1 MAWVCDLRGIVG
13 LVVNPVSGTDIR
25 RVASTA
31 SFIDN
36 MQKVRIVKSI
46 LRGFEAMNV
55 SKVLA
60 MPDFYG
66 IVAHAL
72 WDSPRLDLDVEFVDI
87 EPEGNY
93 MDTVGSVEIMAKK
106 GVGSIVLLGGDG
118 TVRVASKAS
127 GDIPLLPVSTGTNN
141 VIPYLV
147 DGTIAGVAAAAVA
160 NGWISRFEASY
171 RIKKINV
178 YVNGEYVDHGLVE
191 VAGTRYPFVA
201 SKAILDP
208 SMVNEIVAVTAQ
220 PTSIGLASIIAMVR
234 PVSPIEDKAVYV
246 KLGEGFRVRAILSP
260 GVIGQVSVREY
271 REIPIGSMVELEKPL
286 TVELD
291 GERVLQV
298 SEGDEVVVEP
308 SSEGPYIINI
318 DKVMHVISL
327 KGYFI
332 DR

>member
-1 MAWVCDLRGIVG
+1 MKGIVG
-13 LVVNPVSGTDIR
+13 LAVNPVSGTDIR

-31 SFIDN
+31 GFIDN
-36 MQKVRIVKSI
+36 MQKVRIVKGI
-46 LRGFEAMNV
+46 LRGLEAMDV
-55 SKVLA
+55 SRVLA

-72 WDSPRLDLDVEFVDI
+72 WDTPRLDLNVEFVDI

-93 MDTVGSVEIMAKK
+93 MDTVRSIELMVKE
-106 GVGSIVLLGGDG
+106 GVDVVILLGGDG

-127 GDIPLLPVSTGTNN
+127 GDTPLLPVSTGTNN

-160 NGWISRFEASY
+160 KGWINRFEASY
-171 RIKKINV
+171 RIKRINV

-208 SMVNEIVAVTAQ
+208 GMVNEIVAVTAP
-220 PTSIGLASIIAMVR
+220 PTSIGLASIAAMIK
-234 PVSPIEDKAVYV
+234 PVNPISDNALYV
-246 KLGEGFRVRAILSP
+246 KLGRGFRVKAILSP
-260 GVIGQVSVREY
+260 GVIDYVSVSEY
-271 REIPIGSMVELEKPL
+271 REIPVGSKVELEDPL

-298 SEGDEVVVEP
+298 AEGDEVVVEP
-308 SSEGPYIINI
+308 AEDGPYIVNI
-318 DKVMHVISL
+318 DKVMHVVSL

-332 DR
+332 DKRRGV